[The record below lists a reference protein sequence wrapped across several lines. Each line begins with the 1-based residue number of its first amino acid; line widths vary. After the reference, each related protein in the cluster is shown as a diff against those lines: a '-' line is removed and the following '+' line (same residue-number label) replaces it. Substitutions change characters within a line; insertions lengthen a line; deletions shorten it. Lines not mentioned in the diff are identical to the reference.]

1 MKKITKQILV
11 AAVAAYFV
19 AGVPAQSDFLHSA
32 EAVSYSA
39 QEEILSG
46 PGIAVADTKEGKLQG
61 YVHHGIYNYKGVP
74 YAQAERFQPP
84 KPVSPWSGVKTAMSY
99 GMVSPQ
105 LVDQAHDIFPPHW
118 YWPHWEPRNY
128 AQSDDCQNLNIWTPG
143 LKDGKKRPVMVWL
156 HGGGYF
162 MGASAVEDVYD
173 GENLSLKGDVV
184 VVSINHRLNS
194 VGFLDLSAYGE
205 KYKDSANVGML
216 DIVAA
221 LEWIQRNIEN
231 FGGDPGNVTVFGQS
245 GGGAK
250 ILTLTAM
257 SRAKGLF
264 HKAIIQSGAVEH
276 MGMSL
281 PDQEVSRR
289 VAELTLDNLGV
300 TADNV
305 DLLQTIPYS
314 VLSSAGNK
322 ALDQAAKEFGPER
335 MYVAGNGWTPIVD
348 GKNVTQNPVLDGF
361 SENSKG
367 IPLMIGTVAN
377 EWTTINQ
384 WATMDKSQSDNKN
397 NWSKAE
403 VEKRLHDKYGDKT
416 DAIRQAFHKAYPD
429 KPEANALYV
438 DTWQRTRAMKTA
450 GIKADQQG
458 APVYNYVFSWETPVM
473 GGFAM
478 AYHCA
483 EIPFVFNNIE
493 LSATATGATKE
504 AYDLADKISDAWIN
518 FARTGNPNAKGLP
531 EWPAFTRENGAVMIL
546 DNKSEVRY
554 HHDDELM
561 DLLEPDYR
569 R

>member
-173 GENLSLKGDVV
+173 GENLSRKGDVV

-194 VGFLDLSAYGE
+194 VGFLDLSAYGD
-205 KYKDSANVGML
+205 KYKDSANAGML

-314 VLSSAGNK
+314 VLSNAGNK

>member
-314 VLSSAGNK
+314 VLSNAGNK

>member
-1 MKKITKQILV
+1 MKKIAKCILV

-74 YAQAERFQPP
+74 YAQAERFQSP

-173 GENLSLKGDVV
+173 GENLSRKGDVV

-205 KYKDSANVGML
+205 KYKSSGNAGML
-216 DIVAA
+216 DIIAA
-221 LEWIQRNIEN
+221 LEWVQRNIES

-250 ILTLTAM
+250 ILSLTAM
-257 SRAKGLF
+257 PKAKGLF
-264 HKAIIQSGAVEH
+264 HKAIVQSGTNES

-289 VAELTLDNLGV
+289 VAALTLENLGL
-300 TADNV
+300 TADKV
-305 DLLQTIPYS
+305 DMLQTLPYS
-314 VLSSAGNK
+314 QLSAAANK
-322 ALDQAAKEFGPER
+322 ALEQAAKEFGPER
-335 MYVAGNGWTPIVD
+335 MYVAGMGWAPVID
-348 GKNVTQNPVLDGF
+348 GENVMGHPVVDGF
-361 SENSKG
+361 SEQAKD
-367 IPLMIGTVAN
+367 IPFLIGTVAN
-377 EWTTINQ
+377 EWTTISQ
-384 WATMDKSQSDNKN
+384 WATMAESQANNKN
-397 NWSKAE
+397 HWSDAE
-403 VEKRLHDKYGDKT
+403 VQRRMQESSYYI
-416 DAIRQAFHKAYPD
+416 ANYP
-429 KPEANALYV
+429 
-438 DTWQRTRAMKTA
+438 
-450 GIKADQQG
+450 
-458 APVYNYVFSWETPVM
+458 
-473 GGFAM
+473 
-478 AYHCA
+478 
-483 EIPFVFNNIE
+483 
-493 LSATATGATKE
+493 
-504 AYDLADKISDAWIN
+504 
-518 FARTGNPNAKGLP
+518 
-531 EWPAFTRENGAVMIL
+531 RENY
-546 DNKSEVRY
+546 D
-554 HHDDELM
+554 
-561 DLLEPDYR
+561 
-569 R
+569 

>member
-173 GENLSLKGDVV
+173 GENLSRKGDVV

-194 VGFLDLSAYGE
+194 VGFLDLSAYGD
-205 KYKDSANVGML
+205 KYKDSANAGML

-314 VLSSAGNK
+314 VLSNAGNK

-531 EWPAFTRENGAVMIL
+531 EWPAYTRKNGATMIL

>member
-173 GENLSLKGDVV
+173 GENLSRKGDVV

-314 VLSSAGNK
+314 VLSNAGNK

>member
-173 GENLSLKGDVV
+173 GENLSRKGDVV

-194 VGFLDLSAYGE
+194 VGFLDLSAYGD
-205 KYKDSANVGML
+205 KYKDSANAGML

-531 EWPAFTRENGAVMIL
+531 EWPAYTRKNGATMIL

>member
-173 GENLSLKGDVV
+173 GENLSRKGDVV

-194 VGFLDLSAYGE
+194 VGFLDLTAYGD
-205 KYKDSANVGML
+205 KYKDSANAGML

-531 EWPAFTRENGAVMIL
+531 EWPAYTRKNGATMIL

>member
-1 MKKITKQILV
+1 
-11 AAVAAYFV
+11 
-19 AGVPAQSDFLHSA
+19 
-32 EAVSYSA
+32 
-39 QEEILSG
+39 
-46 PGIAVADTKEGKLQG
+46 
-61 YVHHGIYNYKGVP
+61 
-74 YAQAERFQPP
+74 
-84 KPVSPWSGVKTAMSY
+84 MSY

-173 GENLSLKGDVV
+173 GENLSRKGDVV

-194 VGFLDLSAYGE
+194 MGFLDLSAYGD
-205 KYKDSANVGML
+205 KYKDSANAGML

-314 VLSSAGNK
+314 VLSNAGNK